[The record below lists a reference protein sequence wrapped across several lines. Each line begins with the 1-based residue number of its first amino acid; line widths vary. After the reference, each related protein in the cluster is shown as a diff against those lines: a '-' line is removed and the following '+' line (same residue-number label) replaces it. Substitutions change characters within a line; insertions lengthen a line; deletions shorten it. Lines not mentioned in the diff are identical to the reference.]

1 MNKFPVRKFGSLCKR
16 LYLCIAMVTITD
28 IAQALGITPSTVSR
42 ALAGSPRVKK
52 ETRLAVEKAAKEMGY
67 ERNVV
72 ASNLRRGRSNIVGII
87 VPRIHREF
95 FSNIIG
101 GAESM
106 LNEAGYNVLIC
117 QTKESPESEIK
128 ALKTL
133 RNYRVAGVLLSHA
146 IFDVNG
152 DHIRKALGPDIPLV
166 QFDRVFPDIPGAK
179 IEGANCEGA
188 YKATKHLIE
197 AGYRRIGTIAGY
209 MTTMLYVER
218 LAGYKM
224 ALEDAGLPFDKSIV
238 FYDSIVRE
246 TGYKAA
252 LSAIEAG
259 CDALYCAGDFS
270 ALGAI
275 DALREKGISVPD
287 SFGVVGTANE
297 SFTSI
302 MTPSISSL
310 GQRPYEMGQEAA
322 RAFLDGRTD
331 TVVIPLDLHIRQSS
345 NKNNKWQK

>member
-1 MNKFPVRKFGSLCKR
+1 M
-16 LYLCIAMVTITD
+16 
-28 IAQALGITPSTVSR
+28 
-42 ALAGSPRVKK
+42 AGQ
-52 ETRLAVEKAAKEMGY
+52 G
-67 ERNVV
+67 
-72 ASNLRRGRSNIVGII
+72 
-87 VPRIHREF
+87 

-101 GAESM
+101 GAESV

-117 QTKESPESEIK
+117 QTRESPEAEVK

-133 RNYRVAGVLLSHA
+133 RNYRVAGVLISHA
-146 IFDVNG
+146 IFDADG
-152 DHIRKALGPDIPLV
+152 AHIRQALGDEIPLV

-197 AGYRRIGTIAGY
+197 AGYHRIGTIAGY
-209 MTTMLYVER
+209 MSAMLYVER

-224 ALEDAGLPFDKSIV
+224 ALEDAGMPFDESIV
-238 FYDSIVRE
+238 YYDSIVRE

-252 LSAIEAG
+252 LKAIEAG

-275 DALREKGISVPD
+275 DALREKGIPVPD

-322 RAFLDGRTD
+322 RAFLSGRTD

-345 NKNNKWQK
+345 NKNNQWQK